1 MAEPAVQQPQRAD
14 AEELAT
20 DQACPP
26 AEATEGNGDN
36 GVTDVTLRRLLAVT
50 TLTPA
55 QSGLLALD
63 LVDELERHREENLTP
78 GRVTDRAVT
87 VSPDGVL
94 ALLDNGVN
102 GDSDIDEDEQ
112 PGEEPPLPLAAA
124 AALIQRLLTSSR
136 GVGARRQAGKRAAPT
151 ADAPPDLRELRDRV
165 TAAVTEA
172 AGDEIEHRRERVRRE
187 LAALVAATQGR
198 RKRQRAPEFD
208 TTTIPP
214 PAPRSVAP
222 PRRKRR
228 RTARR
233 TPRTWHN
240 RRRRPTRKMVLL
252 TVVTLLLGALAWW
265 GGPLAWAE
273 LKRGWD
279 ALFLTGEPSQQ
290 LNPVSPPP
298 PPAEKPT
305 TGKQESDVVATKA
318 TKQPEK
324 VKLPA
329 PKQADP
335 ITGVTVE
342 RAEGACTPGKVC
354 PVRVDVRFTP
364 AGGQRTVA
372 WSLQVVNR
380 CTGKVVKRDGVSMTA
395 RAGWHQVYGISRPK
409 LPKGKALAIVAVT
422 GSPAKAA
429 SPPLQVPDRDTTC

>member
-14 AEELAT
+14 AA
-20 DQACPP
+20 
-26 AEATEGNGDN
+26 EGNG
-36 GVTDVTLRRLLAVT
+36 VTLRRLLAVT

-63 LVDELERHREENLTP
+63 LVDELERHRDDNLTP
-78 GRVTDRAVT
+78 VKVTDRAVT
-87 VSPDGVL
+87 VTPAGVL
-94 ALLDNGVN
+94 AVPAI
-102 GDSDIDEDEQ
+102 GDEPSDEA
-112 PGEEPPLPLAAA
+112 PPLAAA

-136 GVGARRQAGKRAAPT
+136 GVGARREAGKRAAPV
-151 ADAPPDLRELRDRV
+151 ADPPPDLRRLRERV

-172 AGDEIEHRRERVRRE
+172 AGDDIENRKDRIRRE

-198 RKRQRAPEFD
+198 RKRQPAPDFD

-214 PAPRSVAP
+214 PMPRSVAP
-222 PRRKRR
+222 PRRRRR

-233 TPRTWHN
+233 APRTWHN
-240 RRRRPTRKMVLL
+240 KRRRPTRKMLLL
-252 TVVTLLLGALAWW
+252 TVIALLLGALAWW
-265 GGPLAWAE
+265 GGPVAWAE
-273 LKRGWD
+273 LKRGWE

-290 LNPVSPPP
+290 FNPVSPPP
-298 PPAEKPT
+298 PP
-305 TGKQESDVVATKA
+305 
-318 TKQPEK
+318 PEK
-324 VKLPA
+324 STTDKQQEVVPANASDQPKKVTLPA
-329 PKQADP
+329 PKKADP

-354 PVRVDVRFTP
+354 PVRVDVRLVP
-364 AGGQRTVA
+364 SGQQRTVV

-395 RAGWHQVYGISRPK
+395 SAGWHQVYGISRPK

-422 GSPAKAA
+422 ESPAKAA